1 MPSSRKKKTSTAH
14 RPAVNKMKMKPVSQE
29 PSDPGQSTTNDASG
43 PPANLQH
50 KTRNIA
56 EPPLQTRGSLCRQGA
71 TAAASTTA
79 TTVGTMQQE
88 PPVAPGTT
96 SGGDIPQ
103 RITKRGV
110 NGTQPP
116 TEYES
121 ITPAHQQEV
130 FQSGFAA
137 RNGAAS
143 SGEGAVSA
151 QEMSDE
157 ATSAIETTI
166 HPSGELPTDPTGLPS
181 LPVVL
186 VSTAP
191 RATPDI
197 PGRLSTQATVSTPSH
212 APNVTTSTPALIT
225 SSAPSA
231 THAPA
236 RPSDSATQ
244 PTQTGTEHVS
254 SQGTSDAGGT
264 RAESLVRAL
273 EDEDDDDDDEWGD
286 IFNMDEYNSGDE
298 NEDDGRGGV
307 MGMSKQPI
315 RPTPR
320 IPK

>member
-1 MPSSRKKKTSTAH
+1 M
-14 RPAVNKMKMKPVSQE
+14 
-29 PSDPGQSTTNDASG
+29 
-43 PPANLQH
+43 
-50 KTRNIA
+50 
-56 EPPLQTRGSLCRQGA
+56 
-71 TAAASTTA
+71 
-79 TTVGTMQQE
+79 
-88 PPVAPGTT
+88 
-96 SGGDIPQ
+96 
-103 RITKRGV
+103 
-110 NGTQPP
+110 
-116 TEYES
+116 
-121 ITPAHQQEV
+121 
-130 FQSGFAA
+130 
-137 RNGAAS
+137 
-143 SGEGAVSA
+143 
-151 QEMSDE
+151 
-157 ATSAIETTI
+157 
-166 HPSGELPTDPTGLPS
+166 
-181 LPVVL
+181 
-186 VSTAP
+186 
-191 RATPDI
+191 
-197 PGRLSTQATVSTPSH
+197 STPSH